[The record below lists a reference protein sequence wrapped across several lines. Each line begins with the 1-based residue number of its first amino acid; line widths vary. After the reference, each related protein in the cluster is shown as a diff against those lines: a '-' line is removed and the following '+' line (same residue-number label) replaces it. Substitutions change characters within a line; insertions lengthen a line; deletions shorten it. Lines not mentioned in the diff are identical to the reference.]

1 MKLNA
6 KGQAIVPAFA
16 IFCRRIM
23 MLGKSSSKNCGNS
36 SEGSLGGLEN
46 RSVCASGLFFGY
58 MGVETFTV

>member
-1 MKLNA
+1 
-6 KGQAIVPAFA
+6 
-16 IFCRRIM
+16 

-46 RSVCASGLFFGY
+46 RSVCASGLFVGY